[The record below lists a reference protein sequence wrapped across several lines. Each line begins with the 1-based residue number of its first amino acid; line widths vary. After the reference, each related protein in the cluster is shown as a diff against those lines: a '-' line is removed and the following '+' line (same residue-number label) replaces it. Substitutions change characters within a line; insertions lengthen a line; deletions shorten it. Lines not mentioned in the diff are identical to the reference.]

1 MGEGA
6 ILDLWRA
13 ALATL
18 TMSAAPFVVS
28 ALIVGL
34 AMALLQAATQLQEN
48 ILTFIPKLIAVG
60 AVLLVGGPWVLDRLV
75 HYMTTAI
82 ESLTVLGAGAR

>member
-18 TMSAAPFVVS
+18 TLAAAPFVVT
-28 ALIVGL
+28 ALVVGL
-34 AMALLQAATQLQEN
+34 LVALLQAATQLQEN
-48 ILTFIPKLIAVG
+48 VLTFVPKLIAVG
-60 AVLLVGGPWVLDRLV
+60 AILTFGGPWVLDRLV
-75 HYMTTAI
+75 SFMTTAI
-82 ESLTVLGAGAR
+82 SSLATIGAGAQ